1 MDAVTVSPKFQ
12 IVIPER
18 VRRAEHIRPG
28 DKLAVIVKHG
38 VMHLV
43 PIPPLEK
50 SKGLHRRIDLSNLRD
65 QHDRF

>member
-12 IVIPER
+12 VVIPEQ
-18 VRRAEHIRPG
+18 VRREQRIHPG

-38 VMHLV
+38 VLHLV
-43 PIPPLEK
+43 PILPLEK
-50 SKGLHRRIDLSNLRD
+50 TKGIHRRIGLKGLRD